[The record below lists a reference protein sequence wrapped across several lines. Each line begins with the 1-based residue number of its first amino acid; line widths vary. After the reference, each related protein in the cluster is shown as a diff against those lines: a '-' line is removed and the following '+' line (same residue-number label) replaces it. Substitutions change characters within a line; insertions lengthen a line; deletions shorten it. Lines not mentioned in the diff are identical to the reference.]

1 MKRLF
6 LTAVTA
12 SLLSSAFL
20 ISVPA
25 AQAEEAAYK
34 LVLLRHGESQWNLEK
49 RFTGWSDIDL
59 TDKGRAGAVKAGEIM
74 KGAGVNFDEVHT
86 SKLNRAIET
95 AQLAQK
101 GMSAQWVPLQKFW
114 RLNERCDGD
123 LEGKKREDVAKEVGD
138 DQVKI
143 WRRSFDVPP
152 PSLAVTDARSPVKD
166 PR

>member
-101 GMSAQWVPLQKFW
+101 GIILSESGNILFGCSCILLQF
-114 RLNERCDGD
+114 LLLSTTSIPNYIAS
-123 LEGKKREDVAKEVGD
+123 LKKR
-138 DQVKI
+138 
-143 WRRSFDVPP
+143 
-152 PSLAVTDARSPVKD
+152 
-166 PR
+166 

>member
-1 MKRLF
+1 MMKRLL
-6 LTAVTA
+6 LTAVAA

-49 RFTGWSDIDL
+49 RFTGWSDVDL

-86 SKLNRAIET
+86 SKLNRAIESRCLISSYLNLT
-95 AQLAQK
+95 ARSILSP
-101 GMSAQWVPLQKFW
+101 M
-114 RLNERCDGD
+114 N
-123 LEGKKREDVAKEVGD
+123 KKETDYGYQ
-138 DQVKI
+138 QVKI
-143 WRRSFDVPP
+143 H
-152 PSLAVTDARSPVKD
+152 
-166 PR
+166 

>member
-25 AQAEEAAYK
+25 AQAEKATYK

-74 KGAGVNFDEVHT
+74 KGAGVNFDEVHKAE
-86 SKLNRAIET
+86 S
-95 AQLAQK
+95 
-101 GMSAQWVPLQKFW
+101 
-114 RLNERCDGD
+114 CD
-123 LEGKKREDVAKEVGD
+123 
-138 DQVKI
+138 
-143 WRRSFDVPP
+143 
-152 PSLAVTDARSPVKD
+152 
-166 PR
+166 